1 MHLAYQA
8 LFPFAVLVGAAGLS
22 SLPDLRQRVGAIAPA
37 ATGIAALSALVLLL
51 ELKPSERVDLVYLR
65 AFPGADLA
73 LRLDGL
79 SLAFAAVLLASA
91 TGLMLARLGATGDRR
106 NPWRRWLLTAAAA
119 LGVVMAG
126 NLLLTY
132 IALQVLTLAWSG
144 AVNETAPRTRTL
156 RLVQQAG
163 DLALLIAAGSAIRSA
178 GTSAF
183 AGMPADAIG
192 PLYLLL
198 LLVPVATRVAT
209 VVLAPPA
216 PRGTVAFVPAVAW
229 VAPAAALVLRVL
241 SLAAG
246 RPFNRPVQVAVFS
259 AALLAAAGLSLWAAS
274 AQSWQRFATAMVGAQ
289 AAVIVALGVLQNP
302 LATVG
307 CAWLALQLVL
317 VAGLASIQ
325 PSEESAARGIATL
338 SLGLI
343 PPASACAGILLAA
356 ASFSGSRLLAV
367 GIPLALVAGLAT
379 LAVAR
384 HPTLPRWG
392 FRWPGDGWAVLML
405 GLALLPAP
413 FAWGLVLPTA
423 RTVRSIPASTVGI
436 DWFGLVA
443 GGLRWPTLLVGIA
456 ALAVWAGLARVSARA
471 FTGFRL
477 GLALPALP
485 RLTRPAPPDTIP
497 WLTVTWVAYAILLL
511 IMVQR

>member
-1 MHLAYQA
+1 MPLVYQA
-8 LFPFAVLVGAAGLS
+8 LLPFAILLGAAGLA

-37 ATGIAALSALVLLL
+37 ATGLAAVAALVVLL

-73 LRLDGL
+73 VRLDGL
-79 SLAFAAVLLASA
+79 SLAFGAVLLASA
-91 TGLMLARLGATGDRR
+91 TGLMLARLRATGDRR

-119 LGVVMAG
+119 LGVVLAG

-144 AVNETAPRTRTL
+144 ALDETAPRTRTL

-192 PLYLLL
+192 PLVLLL

-209 VVLAPPA
+209 VVLAPPP

-229 VAPAAALVLRVL
+229 VAPGAALFLRVL

-246 RPFNRPVQVAVFS
+246 RPFNRPVQVVVFG
-259 AALLAAAGLSLWAAS
+259 AALLAAAGLSLWAVS
-274 AQSWQRFATAMVGAQ
+274 AHSWPRFAAAMVGAQ
-289 AAVIVALGVLQNP
+289 AAMVVAIGVLQNP

-343 PPASACAGILLAA
+343 PPATAFTGVWLAV
-356 ASFSGSRLLAV
+356 ASFSGGRLLAV

-379 LAVAR
+379 LAVGR
-384 HPTLPRWG
+384 HLSLPRLS
-392 FRWPGDGWAVLML
+392 FRWPDDLWAAIILV
-405 GLALLPAP
+405 LALLPAP

-423 RTVRSIPASTVGI
+423 RTVRSIPASTLGI
-436 DWFGLVA
+436 DWLGLVA
-443 GGLRWPTLLVGIA
+443 GSLRWPTLLVGLT
-456 ALAVWAGLARVSARA
+456 ALAVWAGLARLRLPA
-471 FTGFRL
+471 FSGLRL
-477 GLALPALP
+477 SLALPALP
-485 RLTRPAPPDTIP
+485 RLTRPVPSAGIS
-497 WLTVTWVAYAILLL
+497 WLTVTWVAYAILLV

>member
-1 MHLAYQA
+1 MPLVYQA
-8 LFPFAVLVGAAGLS
+8 LLPFAILLGAAGLA
-22 SLPDLRQRVGAIAPA
+22 SLPPLRQRVGAIAPA
-37 ATGIAALSALVLLL
+37 ATGLAGVAALVVLL

-73 LRLDGL
+73 VRLDGL
-79 SLAFAAVLLASA
+79 SLAFSAVLLASA
-91 TGLMLARLGATGDRR
+91 TGLMLARLRATGDRR

-119 LGVVMAG
+119 LGVVLAG

-144 AVNETAPRTRTL
+144 AVDETAPRTRTL

-192 PLYLLL
+192 PLVLLL
-198 LLVPVATRVAT
+198 LLVPFATRVAA
-209 VVLAPPA
+209 VVLAPP
-216 PRGTVAFVPAVAW
+216 PPKGTVAFVPAVAW
-229 VAPAAALVLRVL
+229 VAPGAALLLRVL
-241 SLAAG
+241 SLASG

-259 AALLAAAGLSLWAAS
+259 VALLAAAGLSLWAAS
-274 AQSWQRFATAMVGAQ
+274 AHSWPRFATAMVGTQ
-289 AAVIVALGVLQNP
+289 AAVIVAIGVLQNP

-325 PSEESAARGIATL
+325 PSEKSAARGIATL

-343 PPASACAGILLAA
+343 PPATAFAGILLAG

-367 GIPLALVAGLAT
+367 AIPLGLVAGLAT

-384 HPTLPRWG
+384 HLSRPRWSLQ
-392 FRWPGDGWAVLML
+392 WPGDVWAAIML
-405 GLALLPAP
+405 VLALVPAP

-423 RTVRSIPASTVGI
+423 RTIRPISASTVGI

-443 GGLRWPTLLVGIA
+443 GSLRWPTLLVGIA
-456 ALAVWAGLARVSARA
+456 ALAGWAGLARVWAPA
-471 FTGFRL
+471 LTGWRL
-477 GLALPALP
+477 GRALPALP
-485 RLTRPAPPDTIP
+485 RLTRPAPPGTIP
-497 WLTVTWVAYAILLL
+497 WLTVTWVAYAILLV

>member
-1 MHLAYQA
+1 MPLVYQA
-8 LFPFAVLVGAAGLS
+8 LLPFAILLGAAGLA

-37 ATGIAALSALVLLL
+37 ATGLAGVAALVVLL

-73 LRLDGL
+73 VRLDGL
-79 SLAFAAVLLASA
+79 SLAFGAVLLASA
-91 TGLMLARLGATGDRR
+91 TGLMLARLRATGDRR

-119 LGVVMAG
+119 LGVVLAG

-144 AVNETAPRTRTL
+144 ALDEAAPRTRTL

-192 PLYLLL
+192 PLVLLL

-209 VVLAPPA
+209 VVLAPPP

-229 VAPAAALVLRVL
+229 VAPGAALFLRVL

-259 AALLAAAGLSLWAAS
+259 AALLAAAGLSLRAAS
-274 AQSWQRFATAMVGAQ
+274 AQTWPRFATAMVGAQ
-289 AAVIVALGVLQNP
+289 AALIVAIGVLQNP

-343 PPASACAGILLAA
+343 PPATAFTGVWLAV
-356 ASFSGSRLLAV
+356 ASFSGGRLLAV

-379 LAVAR
+379 LAV
-384 HPTLPRWG
+384 
-392 FRWPGDGWAVLML
+392 
-405 GLALLPAP
+405 
-413 FAWGLVLPTA
+413 VLPTG

-456 ALAVWAGLARVSARA
+456 ALAVWAGLARVRLPA
-471 FTGFRL
+471 FSGLRL

-485 RLTRPAPPDTIP
+485 RLTRPVPPAGIS
-497 WLTVTWVAYAILLL
+497 WLTVTWVAYAVLLVFL
-511 IMVQR
+511 VQR